1 MLKGAYAEAK
11 RLLSENRDALDKIA
25 DFLIEK
31 ETITGKEFMKIFR
44 QVKGIP
50 EPEEE
55 IRPEKKRMGGA
66 PVDPAAM
73 EQSEVPR
80 EASGAAPET
89 DSRTQVP
96 SELEEGEPAA
106 ETTGTAPET
115 LKAKESAAEMTG
127 NAPEGR
133 KEETGGAEN
142 E

>member
-1 MLKGAYAEAK
+1 
-11 RLLSENRDALDKIA
+11 
-25 DFLIEK
+25 
-31 ETITGKEFMKIFR
+31 MKIFR

-73 EQSEVPR
+73 ERPETPR
-80 EASGAAPET
+80 ESSGAAPET

-106 ETTGTAPET
+106 ETA
-115 LKAKESAAEMTG
+115 G
-127 NAPEGR
+127 NVPEGR
-133 KEETGGAEN
+133 KAETGGAEN

>member
-1 MLKGAYAEAK
+1 M
-11 RLLSENRDALDKIA
+11 DKIA

-55 IRPEKKRMGGA
+55 IRPEKKSMGGA
-66 PVDPAAM
+66 PVDPAAHGTAGDT
-73 EQSEVPR
+73 PGNR
-80 EASGAAPET
+80 PGLHRK
-89 DSRTQVP
+89 RTAGPQVP

-106 ETTGTAPET
+106 ETA
-115 LKAKESAAEMTG
+115 G
-127 NAPEGR
+127 NVPEGR
-133 KEETGGAEN
+133 KAETGGAEN

>member
-1 MLKGAYAEAK
+1 M
-11 RLLSENRDALDKIA
+11 DKIA

-106 ETTGTAPET
+106 ETA
-115 LKAKESAAEMTG
+115 G
-127 NAPEGR
+127 NVPEGR